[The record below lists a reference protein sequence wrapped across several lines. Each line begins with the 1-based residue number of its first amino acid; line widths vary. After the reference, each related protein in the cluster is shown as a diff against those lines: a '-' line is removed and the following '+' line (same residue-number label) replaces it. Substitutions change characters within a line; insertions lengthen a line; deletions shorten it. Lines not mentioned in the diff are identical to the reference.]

1 MNRRDIPIE
10 DFHYDPA
17 QVRDHWLSLFA
28 GDFKA
33 NDYNAMTISWGSYG
47 HIWDKMVF
55 FVVVR
60 PTRYTYQFYGTL
72 RHFYP

>member
-55 FVVVR
+55 
-60 PTRYTYQFYGTL
+60 L
-72 RHFYP
+72 W